1 MKIKYLLT
9 AGALFVVF
17 SCKKDNGG
25 QLSLNIKTV
34 SSDVVG
40 PGESLQITFDFSE
53 KGHVIDSIFMRKFR
67 INQDQIP
74 TIRDTLSYS
83 VPSYPQSA
91 TGQLQLTLDYDFDL
105 ISAINP
111 PATDSIH
118 FENDTLILKFVAK
131 DQANNSSDTVST
143 GKIVIL
149 R

>member
-1 MKIKYLLT
+1 MKIKYLLL
-9 AGALFVVF
+9 AGTLFVVF
-17 SCKKDNGG
+17 SCKKDNNG
-25 QLSLNIKTV
+25 QLSLTIKTV

-40 PGESLQITFDFSE
+40 PGESLQVTFDFSE

-67 INQDQIP
+67 INQDQIA
-74 TIRDTLSYS
+74 TIRDSLGYS

-105 ISAINP
+105 TSAINP
-111 PATDSIH
+111 PPTDSIH

-131 DQANNSSDTVST
+131 DQANNLSDTVAT
-143 GKIVIL
+143 GKIIIL